1 MLSVTNATY
10 LGNYTLELAFNDGT
24 IGRANLHDV
33 IFNDH
38 RAIFL
43 ELRDENE
50 FQKFHVAHYT
60 VVWENGL
67 DLSPEFLFFE
77 AFKKSPE
84 FQEQFKTWGCK

>member
-10 LGNYTLELAFNDGT
+10 LGHYTLKLAFNNGT
-24 IGRANLHDV
+24 TGTANLHDA

-43 ELRDENE
+43 ELRDKKV
-50 FQKFHVAHYT
+50 FQKFSVAHHT

-67 DLSPEFLFFE
+67 DLAPEFLLE
-77 AFKKSPE
+77 LVKKP
-84 FQEQFKTWGCK
+84 

>member
-60 VVWENGL
+60 VVWGNGL
-67 DLSPEFLFFE
+67 DLAPKFLLE
-77 AFKKSPE
+77 LVTKSS
-84 FQEQFKTWGCK
+84 

>member
-10 LGNYTLELAFNDGT
+10 LGNYTLKLTFNNGIEGT
-24 IGRANLHDV
+24 ADLHDA

-38 RAIFL
+38 RAIFS

-50 FQKFHVAHYT
+50 FQKFNVAHYT

-67 DLSPEFLFFE
+67 DLAPEFLLE
-77 AFKKSPE
+77 LVTKS
-84 FQEQFKTWGCK
+84 

>member
-50 FQKFHVAHYT
+50 FQKFLVAHYT

-67 DLSPEFLFFE
+67 DLAPKFLLE
-77 AFKKSPE
+77 LVTKSS
-84 FQEQFKTWGCK
+84 